1 MVMAT
6 HPRFSKINRSVQS
19 TRAAAKAAV
28 FLLKVLPML
37 PSRPLNWVTS
47 TPIVEQLTYPTLTG
61 VAHGDLYRPGTPG
74 PHPGMVVCLGVVPF
88 EVDHP
93 QVPRLGEA
101 LARSGFAALLYW
113 SPAMRDLRLDPADN
127 ENIALAY
134 DALLRQPF
142 VDPAR
147 SGLLGTCVGGSFAL
161 MAAASPRI
169 RDRVAFVVSFAPYGS
184 MWTLARDIASSSR
197 LIGDARVPWEVD
209 QLTRKVYIHSLTATL
224 NPREGDLVQRA
235 FSDSSVGPGPGALSA
250 EGQAIYRL
258 FRART
263 TDEADASLGQLPD
276 SMQQLLAAMSPM
288 SYLDDIEAPN
298 IIIGHDRDDA
308 VIPVSESRQLQ
319 LALSGRGNVH
329 YTEFSMF
336 QHMDPT
342 KRGLSPIRLVREL
355 GKFYRYLYP
364 VFRCAVT
371 T

>member
-1 MVMAT
+1 MVMAA
-6 HPRFSKINRSVQS
+6 HPSSSIVSRSVQS
-19 TRAAAKAAV
+19 TRAAANVAV

-47 TPIVEQLTYPTLTG
+47 TPIVEQLTYPTLTDA
-61 VAHGDLYRPGTPG
+61 AHGDLYRPSTPG

-134 DALLRQPF
+134 DTLLQQPF
-142 VDPAR
+142 IDRTR

-161 MAAASPRI
+161 MAAANPRI
-169 RDRVAFVVSFAPYGS
+169 RERVAFVVSFAPYGS

-197 LIGDARVPWEVD
+197 LIGDVRVPWEVD
-209 QLTRKVYIHSLTATL
+209 QLTRKVYVHSLTTTL
-224 NPREGDLVQRA
+224 EPREGDLLQRA
-235 FSDSSVGPGPGALSA
+235 FSDSSVVADPASLS
-250 EGQAIYRL
+250 EDGRSIYRL
-258 FRART
+258 FSART
-263 TDEADASLGQLPD
+263 ITEADDSLRQLPD
-276 SMQQLLAAMSPM
+276 SLQQLLAAMSPIA
-288 SYLDDIEAPN
+288 YRDDIEAPN

-308 VIPVSESRQLQ
+308 VIPVNESRQLQ
-319 LALSGRGNVH
+319 LALSGRGTVH

-342 KRGLSPIRLVREL
+342 KRGLSPIKLAWEL

-371 T
+371 S